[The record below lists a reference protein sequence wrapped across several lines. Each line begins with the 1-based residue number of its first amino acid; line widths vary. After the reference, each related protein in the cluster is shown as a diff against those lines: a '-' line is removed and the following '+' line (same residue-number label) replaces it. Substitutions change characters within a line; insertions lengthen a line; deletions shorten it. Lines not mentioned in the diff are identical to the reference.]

1 MKWCKQVFPDPL
13 PIVCDLIKETLESL
27 DPPLHSCIN
36 LYTQHRDTLTGLI
49 ELKQVSARLWSGSS
63 WSKMCL
69 YQSIFNFML
78 RTKVF
83 NQALSLILIVYIVM
97 FMYPV
102 FYVKQIQVL
111 HVNTNTVFCIISKKN

>member
-83 NQALSLILIVYIVM
+83 NQSLSLIFNCVYS
-97 FMYPV
+97 
-102 FYVKQIQVL
+102 YV
-111 HVNTNTVFCIISKKN
+111 HVPGILCKANSGFACQYKYRFLYNF